1 MSNDGRPAPD
11 AVNAGTLPEPRL
23 DWALFLDFDGCIVDI
38 APTPDA
44 ARVPDCLPPLL
55 VALREALG
63 GAVAIVSGRP
73 IEQIDGFLGSAVPA
87 VAGLHGL
94 ERRTADGG
102 IVRSPS
108 PQNDLH
114 VMRALLQAFASERAG
129 VLVED
134 KTHTLALHY
143 RLSPSLRDDCRNV
156 VNAALEGAPQGWQ
169 VIEGKFVFE
178 IRPRGPTKGTAI
190 EAFMG
195 EAPFL
200 GRTPVFCGDDISD
213 EDGFEAVNA
222 RGGLSVRVG
231 EGGATRAAVQV
242 GTVGELRDW
251 LSRVAGSVRPMAP
264 RAG

>member
-1 MSNDGRPAPD
+1 MD
-11 AVNAGTLPEPRL
+11 AGPLPEPRL

-38 APTPDA
+38 APTPEAVD
-44 ARVPDCLPPLL
+44 VPDCLPSLL
-55 VALREALG
+55 VALRAALG

-73 IEQIDGFLGSAVPA
+73 IEQIDGLLGAPVPA

-102 IVRSPS
+102 IVRP
-108 PQNDLH
+108 PVAQDDLRAA
-114 VMRALLQAFASERAG
+114 RALLQAFAAKRPG

-143 RLSPSLRDDCRNV
+143 RLAPSLRDDCRDV
-156 VNAALEGAPQGWQ
+156 VDAALQDTPQGWR
-169 VIEGKFVFE
+169 VTEGKCVLE

-190 EAFMG
+190 DAFMN

-213 EDGFEAVNA
+213 EDGFAVVNA
-222 RGGLSVRVG
+222 QAGVSIRVG
-231 EGGATRAAVQV
+231 EGATTRAAVQV
-242 GTVGELRDW
+242 DTAGELRDW
-251 LSRVAGSVRPMAP
+251 LTRVAGAARAP
-264 RAG
+264 L

>member
-1 MSNDGRPAPD
+1 M
-11 AVNAGTLPEPRL
+11 NARTLPEPRL
-23 DWALFLDFDGCIVDI
+23 DWAVFLDFDGCIVDI

-55 VALREALG
+55 IALREALG

-73 IEQIDGFLGSAVPA
+73 IEQIDGFLGAAVPA

-102 IVRSPS
+102 IARSPV

-114 VMRALLQAFASERAG
+114 AVRALLQEFAAEHAG
-129 VLVED
+129 VLLED

-143 RLSPSLRDDCRNV
+143 RATPSLRDDCRNV
-156 VNAALEGAPQGWQ
+156 VNAALEGALQGWQ

-178 IRPRGPTKGTAI
+178 IRPPGPTKGSAI

-213 EDGFEAVNA
+213 EDGFEVVNA

-231 EGGATRAAVQV
+231 DGAATRAAAQV

-251 LSRVAGSVRPMAP
+251 LKRVAGGARVPS
-264 RAG
+264 

>member
-1 MSNDGRPAPD
+1 M
-11 AVNAGTLPEPRL
+11 TLPEPCL

-44 ARVPDCLPPLL
+44 VDVPDHLPSLL

-73 IEQIDGFLGSAVPA
+73 IEQIDGFLGAAVPA

-102 IVRSPS
+102 IVRPS
-108 PQNDLH
+108 LPQDDLH
-114 VMRALLQAFASERAG
+114 AVRALLEAFAAAHPG
-129 VLVED
+129 ILVED
-134 KTHTLALHY
+134 KKYTVALHY
-143 RLSPSLRDDCRNV
+143 RCSPSLRDDCRDVANV
-156 VNAALEGAPQGWQ
+156 ALKDAPRGWQ
-169 VIEGKFVFE
+169 VVEGKCVFE
-178 IRPRGPTKGTAI
+178 IRPCGATKGTTI

-200 GRTPVFCGDDISD
+200 GRTPVFCGDDITD
-213 EDGFEAVNA
+213 EDGFGVVNA
-222 RGGLSVRVG
+222 RGGVSIRVG
-231 EGGATRAAVQV
+231 KGSATRAAAQVDTVGELLDWLTRVAGATRAK
-242 GTVGELRDW
+242 
-251 LSRVAGSVRPMAP
+251 PP